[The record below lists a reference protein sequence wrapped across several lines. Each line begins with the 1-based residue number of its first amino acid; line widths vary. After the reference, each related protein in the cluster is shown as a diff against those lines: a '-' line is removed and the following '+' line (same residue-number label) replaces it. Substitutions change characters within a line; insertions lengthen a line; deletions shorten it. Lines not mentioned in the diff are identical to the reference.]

1 MIKSRGVYSAIK
13 MVKVHVEIVYA
24 LLASKVEEVLK
35 HCRELTV
42 MFNGVK
48 MVINEHW
55 NDSSNDDDDAGH
67 DVVQN
72 VQEGSGEVGL
82 ILQVT
87 GSGGDGW
94 G

>member
-1 MIKSRGVYSAIK
+1 M
-13 MVKVHVEIVYA
+13 
-24 LLASKVEEVLK
+24 EEVLT

-42 MFNGVK
+42 MFNGVE

-67 DVVQN
+67 YVVQK

-87 GSGGDGW
+87 GSGGDGGGLEEVQATAVELEKMVVMGGW
-94 G
+94 

>member
-1 MIKSRGVYSAIK
+1 MKT
-13 MVKVHVEIVYA
+13 VKVHVEIVYA
-24 LLASKVEEVLK
+24 LFKVEEVLK
-35 HCRELTV
+35 RCRKLTV
-42 MFNGVK
+42 MFNGGK
-48 MVINEHW
+48 MVINQHW

-67 DVVQN
+67 DVVQK

-94 G
+94 GQRESKQQQKN